1 MNGLRPPSH
10 PGASRRAGRNV
21 GKISGL
27 KRCHGVAVVPEL
39 GKGYITDGDA
49 ASVVVFD
56 TKSLKK
62 TGEIKSYPDT
72 AIVHDPASKL
82 I

>member
-1 MNGLRPPSH
+1 
-10 PGASRRAGRNV
+10 V